1 MRTRGFAGTSLC
13 AVFVCLLIVSFL
25 NGQEQVDYANIL
37 GDWEMEVDAGGEYY
51 YLLFTIEKADGELA
65 GTINESSGFFIDVS
79 LKNIEFDGEN
89 LSFEMTVPTPP
100 DGYENLVK
108 AELEWVE
115 GKLEGM
121 LSVESLGISASAT
134 ATKKKD

>member
-1 MRTRGFAGTSLC
+1 MRTRGFPGTFLC
-13 AVFVCLLIVSFL
+13 AVFVCLLNVSFL
-25 NGQEQVDYANIL
+25 NGKEQVDYANIL

-51 YLLFTIEKADGELA
+51 YLLFSIEKADGELA
-65 GTINESSGFFIDVS
+65 GTISESSGFFTDVS
-79 LKNIEFDGEN
+79 LKNIEFDGEK

-121 LSVESLGISASAT
+121 LSVESLGISASAS

>member
-1 MRTRGFAGTSLC
+1 MRTRGFPGTFLY
-13 AVFVCLLIVSFL
+13 AVFVCLWIVSFL

-65 GTINESSGFFIDVS
+65 GTISESSGFFTDVS

>member
-1 MRTRGFAGTSLC
+1 MRTRGFPSTSLC

-65 GTINESSGFFIDVS
+65 GTISESSGFFTDVF

-115 GKLEGM
+115 GKLVGM